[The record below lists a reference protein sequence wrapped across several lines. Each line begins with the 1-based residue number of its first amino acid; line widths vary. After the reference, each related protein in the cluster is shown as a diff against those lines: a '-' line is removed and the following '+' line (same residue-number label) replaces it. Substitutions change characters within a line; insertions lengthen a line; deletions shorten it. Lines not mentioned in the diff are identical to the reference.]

1 MKKARVTV
9 RGASRRFAISA
20 ATVILGLVAAS
31 ASAAD
36 LQNLEDQLQ
45 IQKVWAQYAYA
56 LDTMDPAAYSALF
69 VADALLDV
77 NGTTYKGRDKISAM
91 VAGFQKSGYMQGAP
105 VDKHGRKFGP
115 VRHVTTSLILDV
127 KGNTATAESYW
138 MEVIANGKNSQGVG
152 NPPSVLN
159 MGRYEDELVK
169 QNGKWLFNKRI
180 IIGDMFQ
187 PKPATQAAAQPSRD

>member
-1 MKKARVTV
+1 MKTARSTL
-9 RGASRRFAISA
+9 RGISN
-20 ATVILGLVAAS
+20 GFAAS
-31 ASAAD
+31 AAIAILALFAGSARAAD
-36 LQNLEDQLQ
+36 VQNVEDQLQ

-56 LDTMDPAAYSALF
+56 LDTMDPMAYASLF
-69 VADALLDV
+69 TTDALLDV
-77 NGTTYKGRDKISAM
+77 NGVVYKGRDKISEM
-91 VAGFQKSGYMQGAP
+91 VEKYQKSGYMQGAP

-127 KGNTATAESYW
+127 KGNSATAQSYW

-169 QNGKWLFNKRI
+169 QNGKWLFSKRV

-187 PKPATQAAAQPSRD
+187 PKPATPAQPSKD